1 MLENTITTRIYIYIY
16 IYFFFLKTL
25 QQGYFITPIFFY
37 FYLKYR
43 DINNVGRSS
52 PLGMATGRVRAGFF
66 HTRTRPAGQ
75 DPWPGPA
82 PFRVS
87 GFFPGPRPA
96 PAGPHGPRGP
106 RLEIGPNSWPNQKKK
121 KKKSRFFFPTFKPNF
136 FFFSIQAC
144 VFQIKKLSP
153 NLFLPT
159 FKPTYLNSS
168 LDNVAQM
175 PNHRLL
181 IINQ

>member
-1 MLENTITTRIYIYIY
+1 MR
-16 IYFFFLKTL
+16 K
-25 QQGYFITPIFFY
+25 Q
-37 FYLKYR
+37 R
-43 DINNVGRSS
+43 
-52 PLGMATGRVRAGFF
+52 LGMATGRVRAGFF
-66 HTRTRPAGQ
+66 HSRTRPTGQ

-82 PFRVS
+82 PFRVP
-87 GFFPGPRPA
+87 GFFL
-96 PAGPHGPRGP
+96 GP

-121 KKKSRFFFPTFKPNF
+121 KSPDLFFPTFEPRF
-136 FFFSIQAC
+136 TFAVQAYI
-144 VFQIKKLSP
+144 FQIKKLSP

-159 FKPTYLNSS
+159 FKPAYLNSS

>member
-1 MLENTITTRIYIYIY
+1 MDPWADREGSKSQHKDNASVKVKKVIARARVSLEA
-16 IYFFFLKTL
+16 
-25 QQGYFITPIFFY
+25 
-37 FYLKYR
+37 
-43 DINNVGRSS
+43 SS
-52 PLGMATGRVRAGFF
+52 IGMATGRVRAWFF

-82 PFRVS
+82 PFRVP

-96 PAGPHGPRGP
+96 PAGARGARGP
-106 RLEIGPNSWPNQKKK
+106 RLEIGPNLWPNQKKK
-121 KKKSRFFFPTFKPNF
+121 NLSLDLFFPTFKPRF
-136 FFFSIQAC
+136 IFSIQAC
-144 VFQIKKLSP
+144 IFQIKKLSP

-159 FKPTYLNSS
+159 FKPAYSNSN

>member
-1 MLENTITTRIYIYIY
+1 
-16 IYFFFLKTL
+16 
-25 QQGYFITPIFFY
+25 
-37 FYLKYR
+37 
-43 DINNVGRSS
+43 
-52 PLGMATGRVRAGFF
+52 MATGRVRAAFF

-75 DPWPGPA
+75 DPWPRPA
-82 PFRVS
+82 PFRVP

-96 PAGPHGPRGP
+96 PAGP
-106 RLEIGPNSWPNQKKK
+106 RLEIGPKSWPNQKKK
-121 KKKSRFFFPTFKPNF
+121 KSPDFFFPTFKPKF

-144 VFQIKKLSP
+144 IFQIKKLSP

-159 FKPTYLNSS
+159 FKPTYLNSN
-168 LDNVAQM
+168 LDNVTQM

>member
-1 MLENTITTRIYIYIY
+1 
-16 IYFFFLKTL
+16 
-25 QQGYFITPIFFY
+25 
-37 FYLKYR
+37 
-43 DINNVGRSS
+43 
-52 PLGMATGRVRAGFF
+52 MATGRVWAGFF
-66 HTRTRPAGQ
+66 HTRTQPTGQ

-82 PFRVS
+82 PFRVP
-87 GFFPGPRPA
+87 GFFPGPEPA
-96 PAGPHGPRGP
+96 LAGPHGP

-121 KKKSRFFFPTFKPNF
+121 KSPNLFFPTFKPRF
-136 FFFSIQAC
+136 IFAIQAC
-144 VFQIKKLSP
+144 IFQIKKLSP

-159 FKPTYLNSS
+159 FKPAYLNSS